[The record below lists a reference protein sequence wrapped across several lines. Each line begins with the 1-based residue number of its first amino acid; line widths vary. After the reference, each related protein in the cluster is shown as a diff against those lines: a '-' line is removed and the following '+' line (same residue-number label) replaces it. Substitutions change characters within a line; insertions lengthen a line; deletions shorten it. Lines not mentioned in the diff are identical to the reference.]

1 MNRSGVPVPLLLLC
15 RSLRRLQDRG
25 YSPLSLIKVI
35 ELAAEGVGSD
45 TGREAVAF
53 SFVEIAHN
61 GA

>member
-1 MNRSGVPVPLLLLC
+1 MPLLLLC